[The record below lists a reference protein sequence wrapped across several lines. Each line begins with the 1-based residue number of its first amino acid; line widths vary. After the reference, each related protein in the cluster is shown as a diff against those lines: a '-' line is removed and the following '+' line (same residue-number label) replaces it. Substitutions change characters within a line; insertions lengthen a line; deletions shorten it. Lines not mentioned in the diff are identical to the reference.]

1 MEGAKELNMLKKFLQ
16 ASALVLMLHVLVS
29 APLNGEGSMG
39 VGLEN
44 SCHSEGSAFGCF
56 ARNNF
61 AFLVW
66 NGVFFAAILGAAAFG
81 KRK

>member
-1 MEGAKELNMLKKFLQ
+1 MLKKFLR
-16 ASALVLMLHVLVS
+16 AFVVVLMFSVLIPAS
-29 APLNGEGSMG
+29 LRGDDIRG
-39 VGLEN
+39 
-44 SCHSEGSAFGCF
+44 GSAESSCASGENAFRYF